1 MTFCWG
7 PDLIIEPRKKAPPEL
22 RGSIDLNTH
31 RLEPGRCLTRWGDP
45 GLAGLVPIGKY
56 HNRHLDD
63 RLVEAAVALVGRWN
77 PEPPP
82 TWLTWIPSSTNLVED
97 FSRRLAARLGLEA
110 MPALRRVTV
119 RPPQKTMANSSQQ
132 AANILGAFEVTDVR
146 GGPLLLIDDIVDS
159 RWTFTIAGSQLRAAG
174 SGLVYPLALTDTS
187 QRGP

>member
-1 MTFCWG
+1 GGG
-7 PDLIIEPRKKAPPEL
+7 PRLRVASRTGLGVPAAGPLLPPAVVVL
-22 RGSIDLNTH
+22 PVDP
-31 RLEPGRCLTRWGDP
+31 PGQARCLTRWGDP

-82 TWLTWIPSSTNLVED
+82 TWLTWIPPSTNLVED

-146 GGPLLLIDDIVDS
+146 GGP
-159 RWTFTIAGSQLRAAG
+159 
-174 SGLVYPLALTDTS
+174 
-187 QRGP
+187 

>member
-1 MTFCWG
+1 M
-7 PDLIIEPRKKAPPEL
+7 
-22 RGSIDLNTH
+22 
-31 RLEPGRCLTRWGDP
+31 
-45 GLAGLVPIGKY
+45 AGLVPIGKY

-77 PEPPP
+77 PEP
-82 TWLTWIPSSTNLVED
+82 
-97 FSRRLAARLGLEA
+97 AARLGLEA